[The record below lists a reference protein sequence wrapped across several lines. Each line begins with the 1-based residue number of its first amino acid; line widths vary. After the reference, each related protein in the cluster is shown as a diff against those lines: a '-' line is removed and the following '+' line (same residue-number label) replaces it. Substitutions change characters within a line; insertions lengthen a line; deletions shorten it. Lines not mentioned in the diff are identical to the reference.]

1 MAENFQM
8 LGNAVLM
15 ERSKIAFLS
24 SRRVAPAAVMRI
36 EHDYEFAKRQ
46 GPDLSPALHRI
57 AEAQRSV
64 NNPSWGSPSIISNL
78 FELRKGVN
86 FAIHQFLQFAARA
99 DELWMRYDGWSFG
112 ADECHAGYAFFK

>member
-1 MAENFQM
+1 MEEDLQM
-8 LGNAVLM
+8 LGNAALM
-15 ERSKIAFLS
+15 QRPKVAFLS

-64 NNPSWGSPSIISNL
+64 NNPSWGSDGSLPKPHWCC
-78 FELRKGVN
+78 KGRDARCP
-86 FAIHQFLQFAARA
+86 FAPPRWRLSLLARPA
-99 DELWMRYDGWSFG
+99 RR
-112 ADECHAGYAFFK
+112 AGPTI

>member
-1 MAENFQM
+1 MRKAEQPIIQVEPVNVD
-8 LGNAVLM
+8 N
-15 ERSKIAFLS
+15 RPFL
-24 SRRVAPAAVMRI
+24 
-36 EHDYEFAKRQ
+36 HHFAGHQVFTRQ
-46 GPDLSPALHRI
+46 EPDFRPALHRI

-86 FAIHQFLQFAARA
+86 FVIHQFLQFAARA

>member
-1 MAENFQM
+1 MTVSFQM

-15 ERSKIAFLS
+15 ERPKIAFLS
-24 SRRVAPAAVMRI
+24 SRRVAPEAVMRI

-64 NNPSWGSPSIISNL
+64 NNPSWGSDGSLPKPNWCCKGQNQNL
-78 FELRKGVN
+78 
-86 FAIHQFLQFAARA
+86 
-99 DELWMRYDGWSFG
+99 G
-112 ADECHAGYAFFK
+112 ASWD